1 MPSGGEFFKGHL
13 AHVVFST
20 NKCCRGTANFIA
32 NFFVVLRINY
42 EEKNMILDSHSP
54 TIKKLKEEI
63 IKIKE
68 MQVIQNN
75 ILEILMA
82 EFDRKKEEHGS

>member
-1 MPSGGEFFKGHL
+1 ML
-13 AHVVFST
+13 
-20 NKCCRGTANFIA
+20 
-32 NFFVVLRINY
+32 
-42 EEKNMILDSHSP
+42 LDSQSP
-54 TIKKLKEEI
+54 MLEKIKEEI

-82 EFDRKKEEHGS
+82 EFDRNKEEHGS

>member
-1 MPSGGEFFKGHL
+1 MLSWYCEFYSEFFRGV
-13 AHVVFST
+13 A
-20 NKCCRGTANFIA
+20 NKLEG
-32 NFFVVLRINY
+32 
-42 EEKNMILDSHSP
+42 ENMLLDSQSP
-54 TIKKLKEEI
+54 MIEKIKEEI

-75 ILEILMA
+75 ILEILMS

>member
-1 MPSGGEFFKGHL
+1 MLSWYCEFYSEFFRGV
-13 AHVVFST
+13 A
-20 NKCCRGTANFIA
+20 NKLEG
-32 NFFVVLRINY
+32 
-42 EEKNMILDSHSP
+42 ENMLLDSQSP
-54 TIKKLKEEI
+54 MLEKIKEEI

>member
-1 MPSGGEFFKGHL
+1 ML
-13 AHVVFST
+13 
-20 NKCCRGTANFIA
+20 
-32 NFFVVLRINY
+32 
-42 EEKNMILDSHSP
+42 LDSQSP
-54 TIKKLKEEI
+54 MLEKIKEEI
-63 IKIKE
+63 IKVKE

>member
-1 MPSGGEFFKGHL
+1 ML
-13 AHVVFST
+13 
-20 NKCCRGTANFIA
+20 
-32 NFFVVLRINY
+32 
-42 EEKNMILDSHSP
+42 LDSQSP
-54 TIKKLKEEI
+54 MLEKIKEEI

>member
-1 MPSGGEFFKGHL
+1 MSWYCEFYSEFFRGV
-13 AHVVFST
+13 A
-20 NKCCRGTANFIA
+20 NKLEG
-32 NFFVVLRINY
+32 
-42 EEKNMILDSHSP
+42 ENMLLDSQSP
-54 TIKKLKEEI
+54 MLEKIKEEI

>member
-1 MPSGGEFFKGHL
+1 VSWYCEFYSEFFRGV
-13 AHVVFST
+13 A
-20 NKCCRGTANFIA
+20 NKLEG
-32 NFFVVLRINY
+32 
-42 EEKNMILDSHSP
+42 ENMLLDSQSP
-54 TIKKLKEEI
+54 MLEKIKEEI

>member
-1 MPSGGEFFKGHL
+1 MLSWYCEFYSEFF
-13 AHVVFST
+13 
-20 NKCCRGTANFIA
+20 RGTANK
-32 NFFVVLRINY
+32 L
-42 EEKNMILDSHSP
+42 EGENMLLDSQSP
-54 TIKKLKEEI
+54 MLEKIKEEI